1 MTRPISTEQK
11 SAALTALEYD
21 LLTELFNVGIGR
33 SAAALSEMLKQE
45 IQLSVPEISF
55 CSVDELVEQFPNE
68 ENIITVSQDISGPF
82 DMQSMLLFPV
92 SGSLNVIRAM
102 LGDHLSDE
110 MATEL
115 QQEAF
120 TEIGN
125 IVLNACIGIIAKM
138 LGDNFIIELP
148 QFSDDKAENL
158 FKNSNFD
165 TTQIVMS
172 MQVDLTLTS
181 NRISGHIAFVLGSV
195 SMESIKLQLN
205 KMIEN
210 V

>member
-1 MTRPISTEQK
+1 MTNNISPEKQAVTLTEM
-11 SAALTALEYD
+11 EFD

-33 SAAALSEMLKQE
+33 SAAALSEMLHQE

-55 CSVDELVEQFPNE
+55 CSVDELLERFPND

-102 LGDHLSDE
+102 LGNHLSDE

-138 LGDNFIIELP
+138 LDDNFVIKLP

-158 FKNSNFD
+158 FKNSHFN
-165 TTQIVMS
+165 TNQVVMS
-172 MQVDLTLTS
+172 MQVDLTLTT
-181 NRISGHIAFVLGSV
+181 NQISGHIAFVLGSV
-195 SMESIKLQLN
+195 SMDSIKLQLN
-205 KMIEN
+205 KMLEN

>member
-1 MTRPISTEQK
+1 MSKPTQELTE
-11 SAALTALEYD
+11 LELD

-33 SAAALSEMLKQE
+33 SASALSEMLKQE
-45 IQLSVPEISF
+45 IKLSVPEISF
-55 CSVDELVEQFPNE
+55 CSLEELLQQFKSE
-68 ENIITVSQDISGPF
+68 DSIISISQDISGPF
-82 DMQSMLLFPV
+82 DMQSMLLFPE
-92 SGSLNVIRAM
+92 SGSLDVIRAM

-138 LGDNFIIELP
+138 LDDTFTIDLP
-148 QFSDDKAENL
+148 KFSDEKPENL
-158 FKNSNFD
+158 FKRSYLHD
-165 TTQIVMS
+165 SQIIMS

-181 NRISGHIAFVLGSV
+181 NCVSGHIAFILGSV
-195 SMESIKLQLN
+195 SMDNIKGHLN
-205 KMIEN
+205 KIIN
-210 V
+210 GV